1 MLNINVQSRE
11 GAVCV
16 QAIAFHLSLD
26 RLDALV
32 LYNVIV
38 VLLVFF
44 FFFLVRQNQQYDLEQ
59 GSLTDGVQSQQ
70 NILVD

>member
-16 QAIAFHLSLD
+16 QAIAF

-44 FFFLVRQNQQYDLEQ
+44 FFFSKAE
-59 GSLTDGVQSQQ
+59 ST
-70 NILVD
+70 I

>member
-44 FFFLVRQNQQYDLEQ
+44 FFFSKAE
-59 GSLTDGVQSQQ
+59 ST
-70 NILVD
+70 I